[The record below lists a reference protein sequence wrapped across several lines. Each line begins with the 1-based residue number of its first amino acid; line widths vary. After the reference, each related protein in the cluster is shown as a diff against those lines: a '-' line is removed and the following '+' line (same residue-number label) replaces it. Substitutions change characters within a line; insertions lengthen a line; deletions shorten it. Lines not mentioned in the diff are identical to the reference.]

1 MKKLLNLKAVNVCG
15 FCSLFDFWAM
25 CIYQN
30 GNFTCN
36 SEFSVLCKSF
46 SSVKLLGYDVVFSVF
61 ANEKDNLKFIEF
73 FAYFRVQSTNS
84 NASNLHGVSN
94 EHSL

>member
-1 MKKLLNLKAVNVCG
+1 MFVVFVLYLIFGLCASTKMEISLVN
-15 FCSLFDFWAM
+15 
-25 CIYQN
+25 
-30 GNFTCN
+30 CN

-61 ANEKDNLKFIEF
+61 ANEKDNLKFIEY